1 MYFSLADEAVMNYLL
16 QPKAEEFDH
25 DLQVR
30 LENLIEQITNIMGR
44 FVRAT
49 EDLMA
54 EALVGM
60 GWKSREV

>member
-1 MYFSLADEAVMNYLL
+1 MYFNLADEAVNNYLL
-16 QPKAEEFDH
+16 QPKAEESDH

-30 LENLIEQITNIMGR
+30 LENLMGQIRNIMGR

-54 EALVGM
+54 EALAGM